1 MGLAKEDRRSG
12 ELPGR
17 RLLPHGFN
25 SNTRIIPAEA
35 GGSLDQDTRETFTS
49 TWGTILATAGVAIG
63 LGNIW
68 RFPYMMGIFG
78 GATFLIIYLFIVLA
92 FGIPSLMAEWAVG
105 RHTRRGPL
113 GAFERAGMPG
123 GRWWGYLLL
132 LTVTMA
138 VPYYSVVIGWV
149 LYYAFLFL
157 TSQPPTEPQ
166 AAFDSLV
173 GRLGPQF
180 ICVVITLA
188 ASCLSLYFGVK
199 NGIER
204 VSKLVLPL
212 FFLLFVV
219 LMVRS
224 LTLEGAMEGVRYYL
238 LPRLDQFTSRT
249 VLAAMGQAFFSLGLG
264 GTFMVIYGSYMRREE
279 QIPRTAVFTV
289 LADVSAALLAGFI
302 VVPAVF
308 AFDIDMASGPSLL
321 FVVMPEVFR
330 RLPLG
335 GFFGATFFVSVFLIA
350 LLSLIAAYE
359 VLVAALQDVFGWARG
374 RALAVILVVELVLA
388 LPAMRSLNY
397 VLYSDLIWGSTMQ
410 PLGAVIAVV
419 ALAWSMRRAKALEEI
434 GRNTSL
440 PVPNLLYYWI
450 KYVIPVGILV
460 TLIYGWT
467 GA

>member
-1 MGLAKEDRRSG
+1 
-12 ELPGR
+12 
-17 RLLPHGFN
+17 
-25 SNTRIIPAEA
+25 
-35 GGSLDQDTRETFTS
+35 
-49 TWGTILATAGVAIG
+49 
-63 LGNIW
+63 
-68 RFPYMMGIFG
+68 MMGIFG

-138 VPYYSVVIGWV
+138 VPYCSVVIGWV

-157 TSQPPTEPQ
+157 TSSPPTEPQ

-321 FVVMPEVFR
+321 FVVMPEVFQ
-330 RLPLG
+330 RLPLTQVPRSAEHNPLLVRG
-335 GFFGATFFVSVFLIA
+335 YDFFSHYKWAAACQVLTGFMTCEG
-350 LLSLIAAYE
+350 
-359 VLVAALQDVFGWARG
+359 
-374 RALAVILVVELVLA
+374 
-388 LPAMRSLNY
+388 
-397 VLYSDLIWGSTMQ
+397 
-410 PLGAVIAVV
+410 
-419 ALAWSMRRAKALEEI
+419 
-434 GRNTSL
+434 
-440 PVPNLLYYWI
+440 
-450 KYVIPVGILV
+450 
-460 TLIYGWT
+460 TLRT
-467 GA
+467 L

>member
-1 MGLAKEDRRSG
+1 LFH
-12 ELPGR
+12 LP
-17 RLLPHGFN
+17 
-25 SNTRIIPAEA
+25 
-35 GGSLDQDTRETFTS
+35 
-49 TWGTILATAGVAIG
+49 
-63 LGNIW
+63 
-68 RFPYMMGIFG
+68 
-78 GATFLIIYLFIVLA
+78 
-92 FGIPSLMAEWAVG
+92 
-105 RHTRRGPL
+105 
-113 GAFERAGMPG
+113 
-123 GRWWGYLLL
+123 
-132 LTVTMA
+132 
-138 VPYYSVVIGWV
+138 
-149 LYYAFLFL
+149 
-157 TSQPPTEPQ
+157 
-166 AAFDSLV
+166 
-173 GRLGPQF
+173 
-180 ICVVITLA
+180 A

-204 VSKLVLPL
+204 VSKLILPL

-335 GFFGATFFVSVFLIA
+335 GFFGATFFVSVFFIA
-350 LLSLIAAYE
+350 LLSLIAAFE
-359 VLVAALQDVFGWARG
+359 VLVAALQDVCGWARG

-450 KYVIPVGILV
+450 KYVIPIGILV